1 VCEWL
6 VRVPRDSQQVA
17 AEYEQHKAVLL
28 QFLAMRGHEVE
39 EAVAGYVAALDE
51 LGFAGFM
58 ATLAYHIGLDLIDLQ
73 LAEGITRLQCRS
85 HMHGVLNIAVLARHL
100 RGPAPVDQPKDKA
113 AP

>member
-1 VCEWL
+1 MYEWL
-6 VRVPRDSQQVA
+6 GRVPRGSQQAA
-17 AEYEQHKAVLL
+17 AEYEQHTAVLS

-39 EAVAGYVAALDE
+39 EAVAGYVTALDE
-51 LGFAGFM
+51 QGFAGFM
-58 ATLAYHIGLDLIDLQ
+58 TALAYQTGLDLIDLQ

-100 RGPAPVDQPKDKA
+100 RGPAPVDQPTHKA